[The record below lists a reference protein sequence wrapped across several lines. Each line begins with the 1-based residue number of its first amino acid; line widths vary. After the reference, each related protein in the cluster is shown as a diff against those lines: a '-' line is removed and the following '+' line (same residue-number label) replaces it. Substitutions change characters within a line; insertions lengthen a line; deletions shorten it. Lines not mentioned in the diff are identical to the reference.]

1 MANYLITESYF
12 KSRTSVSK
20 QLDAIAIKTVFT
32 TVEEF
37 YIKEL
42 LGIPLFQYYWNFVN
56 QIPLNPDPS
65 SRFSGPILPT
75 LSEIEQELLDKVMY
89 YYALMAEWE
98 VLFNLFDI
106 SNKGN
111 TMEQNAASVELIR
124 MKRSEVLSKAE
135 QLKAGILAF
144 LKTNKEQFSYYFPSN
159 QTNQA
164 RAEAVFPIVFDHA
177 LKYYYG
183 LQ

>member
-20 QLDAIAIKTVFT
+20 QLDPQSIKTVFT

-37 YIKEL
+37 YIKEM
-42 LGIPLFQYYWNFVN
+42 LGIPLYEIYKGNVN
-56 QIPLNPDPS
+56 GSNTEPLTS
-65 SRFSGPILPT
+65 F
-75 LSEIEQELLDKVMY
+75 EQELLDKVMY

-111 TMEQNAASVELIR
+111 TVEQNAASVELVR
-124 MKRSEVLSKAE
+124 MKRGEVLSKAE
-135 QLKAGILAF
+135 QLKAGILSF
-144 LKTNKEQFSYYFPSN
+144 LKTNKEEFSNYFPST

-177 LKYYYG
+177 PKYYYG
-183 LQ
+183 I